1 MAQGSIQQMMDE
13 INVSN
18 NLINNTGVESDNVAK
33 SLLLNQTLTNE
44 QEGTFVD
51 SLCTRDANIRDAMEN
66 MKALQDATINS
77 SFKEHKSQ
85 EQTMKNLVDEVT
97 LKKLNDLDLKEILD
111 KRANEL
117 K

>member
-1 MAQGSIQQMMDE
+1 MMDE

-33 SLLLNQTLTNE
+33 SFLLNQTLTNE
-44 QEGTFVD
+44 QEEVTVVD

-66 MKALQDATINS
+66 MKVLQDATINS

-85 EQTMKNLVDEVT
+85 EQTIKNLVDEVT

>member
-1 MAQGSIQQMMDE
+1 M
-13 INVSN
+13 
-18 NLINNTGVESDNVAK
+18 
-33 SLLLNQTLTNE
+33 
-44 QEGTFVD
+44 
-51 SLCTRDANIRDAMEN
+51 CTRDANIRDAMEN

-85 EQTMKNLVDEVT
+85 EQTIKNLVDEVT